1 MFLVGCWLWD
11 DLSYLPWLVLG
22 RLSRVVST
30 LKKRRATVK
39 PCVVRLGCGRCICV
53 VAHCDASTPDLW
65 ALSVPLG
72 GIHSFHQCNLES
84 IGCTLCVPSKRE
96 GVPHSDIVARKSP
109 LVPIN
114 RSGALQCYLQCS
126 LNQGAPPCGNALIEE
141 PLHGI
146 RTRRQIAFKPLGSWI
161 SRQDSGDVS
170 LIPGVRARV
179 RPTENSTSV
188 PSACMVEAV
197 LAIKRYR
204 RDKPEKIVAC
214 AKRCSG

>member
-1 MFLVGCWLWD
+1 MACRQFQWVGPVGWCPIIDYSMFLVGCWLWD

-72 GIHSFHQCNLES
+72 GIHIFHLCKLES

-109 LVPIN
+109 VVPTN
-114 RSGALQCYLQCS
+114 LQALFSVICS
-126 LNQGAPPCGNALIEE
+126 A
-141 PLHGI
+141 HS
-146 RTRRQIAFKPLGSWI
+146 TREHHP
-161 SRQDSGDVS
+161 
-170 LIPGVRARV
+170 
-179 RPTENSTSV
+179 
-188 PSACMVEAV
+188 AV
-197 LAIKRYR
+197 MR
-204 RDKPEKIVAC
+204 
-214 AKRCSG
+214 